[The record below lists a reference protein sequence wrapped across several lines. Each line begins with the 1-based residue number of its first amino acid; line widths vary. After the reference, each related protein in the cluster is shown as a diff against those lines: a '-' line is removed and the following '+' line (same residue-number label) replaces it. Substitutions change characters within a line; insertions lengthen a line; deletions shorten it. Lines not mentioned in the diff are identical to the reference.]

1 MEDDYEKSTDN
12 KLAKSKDLRERL
24 YREKREMVGRA
35 PGQNSKSSPGNN
47 MSFFLR

>member
-1 MEDDYEKSTDN
+1 MQDDDYEKSTDN

-35 PGQNSKSSPGNN
+35 PG
-47 MSFFLR
+47 